1 MPDPLAAE
9 NAPPH
14 AIVVGASSGIGLAVA
29 RQLAERMPVT
39 ALARRVE
46 RIEAAESLV
55 PAFCDV
61 ADPVS
66 IDAALTQAVAER
78 GKISALVYC
87 AGAQVIKP
95 MRMMKPADID
105 TLIDVNIKGALHV
118 ARHMASARMTRPAA
132 VFCGVSSIAA
142 FRPEPGIV
150 AYAAAK
156 AAMNAMIKGLA
167 RELAPRRFVG
177 VAPGWLDTEMTQSQP
192 HIYNDQFRAEL
203 DKRTPLGITSVQ
215 SVAELI
221 LFLISPA
228 AGSITGEIVTVDG
241 GASL

>member
-1 MPDPLAAE
+1 MADPEAAS
-9 NAPPH
+9 PH
-14 AIVVGASSGIGLAVA
+14 AVVVGASSGIGLSVA
-29 RQLAERMPVT
+29 RRLAERMPVT

-46 RIEAAESLV
+46 RFGAADNAGINGL
-55 PAFCDV
+55 FCDV
-61 ADPVS
+61 GDSTS

-105 TLIDVNIKGALHV
+105 RVIDVNVKGALHV
-118 ARHMASARMTRPAA
+118 ARHMASARMAQGDA

-142 FRPEPGIV
+142 KRPEPGIV

-156 AAMNAMIKGLA
+156 AALDAMIKGLA

-177 VAPGWLDTEMTQSQP
+177 VAPGWLDTEMTQSQA
-192 HIYNDQFRAEL
+192 HIYNAQFREEL
-203 DKRTPLGITSVQ
+203 ARRTPLGIASIQGVTD
-215 SVAELI
+215 LI
-221 LFLISPA
+221 LYLLSPA
-228 AGSITGEIVTVDG
+228 AASITGQIVTIDG